1 MGSTKMLKRYSNE
14 LFIIDLYQ
22 NILKNIWEV
31 IFKQL
36 PDVLISIGVIDTL
49 VPSVAVVASV
59 SNGVVA
65 TNVVSST
72 AKISNLICQ
81 YYNRSFIKF
90 TL

>member
-1 MGSTKMLKRYSNE
+1 MNYS
-14 LFIIDLYQ
+14 LLIYIKI

-72 AKISNLICQ
+72 AKLV
-81 YYNRSFIKF
+81 
-90 TL
+90 T

>member
-1 MGSTKMLKRYSNE
+1 M
-14 LFIIDLYQ
+14 
-22 NILKNIWEV
+22 NIGEV

-36 PDVLISIGVIDTL
+36 PDGLVSIGVVDTL

-65 TNVVSST
+65 SNVVSST

-81 YYNRSFIKF
+81 YYNKCFIF
-90 TL
+90 